1 VQVWQ
6 VFAAAS
12 ALGVLAAVERPARQA
27 MVGEIVGKQALRPAI
42 SQTNVLGQVGG
53 LIGPATAGVVI
64 DAFGQGWAYAA
75 NAVLCVAVATF
86 GVVESAASFA
96 PTHEMFLVAVVA
108 VGFATLSFLTTA
120 ITVVQLAAEPAFRGR
135 VRALYSPML
144 LGGHALGGLL
154 QGWLTNQPGVRH
166 ALALTGLGA
175 LGACAVVTVGL
186 LRTDRRRLCDL
197 LPGQRPS
204 RDVRSARR
212 VLLDLGPGNRRIAI
226 EQPPVAATHP
236 DHACQDRCP

>member
-1 VQVWQ
+1 MQVWQ

-144 LGGHALGGLL
+144 LGGHAPGRPAPGLVD
-154 QGWLTNQPGVRH
+154 QSAR
-166 ALALTGLGA
+166 
-175 LGACAVVTVGL
+175 
-186 LRTDRRRLCDL
+186 
-197 LPGQRPS
+197 
-204 RDVRSARR
+204 RSARPGADGTGGAR
-212 VLLDLGPGNRRIAI
+212 DLRGGDGRAPPDGP
-226 EQPPVAATHP
+226 PPVVRPPARAAP
-236 DHACQDRCP
+236 VP